1 MNLGLNPEYG
11 DITDTDSGT
20 DLVIKYGK
28 PPGAQF
34 PQTTITPRR
43 RSSPLCDDAVGGSD
57 RCAELLDN
65 IPEFD
70 TLFTRKT
77 PAEIQGMLDE
87 WLAGED
93 SAGEDVVKYDNNG
106 ATTSVDNAFN
116 ELMNA

>member
-1 MNLGLNPEYG
+1 M
-11 DITDTDSGT
+11 S
-20 DLVIKYGK
+20 LVRDAVRVG
-28 PPGAQF
+28 PGAALLLVGHDERHQ
-34 PQTTITPRR
+34 PVMAARARR
-43 RSSPLCDDAVGGSD
+43 LFLAALALKHCPGAVGGSD

-77 PAEIQGMLDE
+77 PQEIQVMLDE

-93 SAGEDVVKYDNNG
+93 SAGDDVVKYDNNG
-106 ATTSVDNAFN
+106 STTSVDNAFN